1 MTEVSFHFN
10 VPGKL
15 PYACRLLRKIYQA
28 GSRARV
34 VGSAELLSQLDQA
47 LWTFS
52 AQDFIAHC
60 SADAA
65 PAVRAH
71 SPIVLAVS
79 ADAPGEGEVLIN
91 LGTEPPAGF
100 EHYARLIELVSQDD
114 AQDRAEARA
123 RWRHYAERGYTIT
136 RHDLAA
142 RH

>member
-1 MTEVSFHFN
+1 MTEVAFHFN

-34 VGSAELLSQLDQA
+34 IGDAELLGQLDQA

-52 AQDFIAHC
+52 AQDFIPHC
-60 SADAA
+60 SAGAA
-65 PAVRAH
+65 PAGLAH
-71 SPIVLAVS
+71 SPIVLAS
-79 ADAPGEGEVLIN
+79 AADAENGGDVLVN
-91 LGTEPPAGF
+91 LGTTVPVGL

-114 AQDRAEARA
+114 EQDRAEARV
-123 RWRHYAERGYTIT
+123 RGRHYAESGYAIT
-136 RHDLAA
+136 RYDLAA